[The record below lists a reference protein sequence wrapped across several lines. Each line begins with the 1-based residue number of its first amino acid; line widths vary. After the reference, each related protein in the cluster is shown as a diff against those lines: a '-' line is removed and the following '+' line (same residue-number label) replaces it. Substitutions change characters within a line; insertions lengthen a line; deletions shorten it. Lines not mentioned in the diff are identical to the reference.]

1 MSRLDGEVELQ
12 TRSLKMDVQFEIP
25 PEYQMISVRSNDGS
39 TNLGSPSRIVAERGD
54 AFVTTKEKGMG
65 IGLAVS
71 RSIIQAHDEQLWAEN
86 NPDYV
91 ADLSIRLPIATVR
104 SDQYV
109 PQELTISGVQT
120 SPWFGD
126 SSHRRGFIADF
137 CEEFRA
143 VHPENSPS
151 CALPMRLHPGRI

>member
-1 MSRLDGEVELQ
+1 
-12 TRSLKMDVQFEIP
+12 
-25 PEYQMISVRSNDGS
+25 
-39 TNLGSPSRIVAERGD
+39 
-54 AFVTTKEKGMG
+54 MG

-109 PQELTISGVQT
+109 PQELTISGVQR
-120 SPWFGD
+120 SPRFGD

-143 VHPENSPS
+143 AASRKFAVLRAPDAASPGQNLTGFS
-151 CALPMRLHPGRI
+151 LRQYERRKKCRLCRFGEIAQNLAQ